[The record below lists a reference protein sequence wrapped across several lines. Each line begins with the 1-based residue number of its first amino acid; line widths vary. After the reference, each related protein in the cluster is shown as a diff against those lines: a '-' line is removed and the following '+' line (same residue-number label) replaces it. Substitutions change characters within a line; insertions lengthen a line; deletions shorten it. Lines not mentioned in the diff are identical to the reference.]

1 MSDKDKD
8 KIISL
13 AEQVNRRDIEIILE
27 VNKKAVEIETDVA
40 EQNEEIIKLLTEIK
54 NDEEIIT
61 LLTEIKNDQEKIIE
75 QNEEISDKAEEQ
87 SRDLFK
93 IQVLF
98 VTGLLA
104 LVAQIVQIFL
114 KK

>member
-1 MSDKDKD
+1 MPIDKDKD

-13 AEQVNRRDIEIILE
+13 AEQIHKRDLEIILE
-27 VNKKAVEIETDVA
+27 VNRKAVAIETAVA
-40 EQNEEIIKLLTEIK
+40 DQNEEIINLL
-54 NDEEIIT
+54 NDNHES
-61 LLTEIKNDQEKIIE
+61 QEKI
-75 QNEEISDKAEEQ
+75 EEKLDKLLEKAEDT
-87 SRDLFK
+87 SKDLFK

-104 LVAQIVQIFL
+104 LVAQIIQIFI